1 MIAAAIYLLII
12 LFLIYKNNF
21 FGLLKD
27 EQINSKIV
35 TVLFLL
41 KTIAIPTFY
50 LVYKKMYGGL
60 EKFDAGKF
68 YTDATILNDYAKA
81 DFGGYLKVLFGFQ
94 DESPGTLLFDNYL
107 VNTTNWDNGRL
118 KDFLY
123 NDNRIVIRFHSL
135 IHFIAFNSYHV
146 HALISCLLSFIGIIY
161 IYKAIKEFFVG
172 KEIFV
177 LLILCFLPALWFY
190 TGAVL
195 KEGLAIFVL
204 GCMLYQ
210 IKKAISSKIS
220 FLTVCSLLILLFI
233 SLLLKPYLLFFAAI
247 YFSAFFILNNS
258 KKIKHRSIFMISIIT
273 VAIILLNGLSLL
285 IKKRSLLEA
294 AITHQRIFADA
305 SKGGIFLLD
314 SIKFVRLDFDSTLVK
329 KTETNPNYFTIKKNA
344 PYIYWEH
351 SHQQDTLFASANM
364 DTITQYKLVYQ
375 LPKSGSNIFMEY
387 NSSNIVSLGA
397 SCLYY
402 SLLHPF
408 FFNSKSFL
416 QHLASLE
423 NLFIVL
429 SLFIF
434 FIGLFKN
441 KKDSFPAMAFVVFA
455 SLLCLLIGLS
465 TPNSGAIFRYR
476 SPAVVFILLA
486 ALYYLPVSKNNSPPI
501 SN

>member
-1 MIAAAIYLLII
+1 LIAALIYLLII
-12 LFLIYKNNF
+12 LFLIYKTNF

-27 EQINSKIV
+27 EQINSKTI
-35 TVLFLL
+35 TILFLL
-41 KTIAIPTFY
+41 KALAIPTFY

-68 YTDATILNDYAKA
+68 YSDATVLNDYAKT
-81 DFGGYLKVLFGFQ
+81 DFVGYLKVLFGLQ
-94 DESPGTLLFDNYL
+94 DEAPGTIFFDNYL

-135 IHFIAFNSYHV
+135 IHFIAFNSYPV
-146 HALISCLLSFIGIIY
+146 HALLNCFLSFIGIVY
-161 IYKAIKEFFVG
+161 IYRTIKEFFIG
-172 KEIFV
+172 KEFFV

-210 IKKAISSKIS
+210 IKKA
-220 FLTVCSLLILLFI
+220 FLGHLSLLSICSLLFLFFI

-247 YFSAFFILNNS
+247 YFSLFFILNNF
-258 KKIKHRSIFMISIIT
+258 KKIKHKSIVLISAMAVVFIILNSVSIFF
-273 VAIILLNGLSLL
+273 
-285 IKKRSLLEA
+285 KKRTLLEA

-314 SIKFVRLDFDSTLVK
+314 SLKFVRLDYDSTLVK
-329 KTETNPNYFTIKKNA
+329 KVITKPNYFTIKKNV

-351 SHQQDTLFASANM
+351 THQQDTLFALANA
-364 DTITQYKLVYQ
+364 DTLTQYKLVYQ
-375 LPKSGSNIFMEY
+375 LPKSGSNIFMNY
-387 NSSNIVSLGA
+387 TSSNIFSLGA

-423 NLFIVL
+423 NLFIVI
-429 SLFIF
+429 SLLIFILG
-434 FIGLFKN
+434 IIKN
-441 KKDSFPAMAFVVFA
+441 KKDSFPAISFIVFA
-455 SLLCLLIGLS
+455 LLLCLLIGLT

-486 ALYYLPVSKNNSPPI
+486 ALYYLPVSKNNHPPI
-501 SN
+501 AN

>member
-1 MIAAAIYLLII
+1 M
-12 LFLIYKNNF
+12 
-21 FGLLKD
+21 LKD
-27 EQINSKIV
+27 EQIHSK
-35 TVLFLL
+35 TFTLLFLL
-41 KTIAIPTFY
+41 KALAIPAFY

-68 YTDATILNDYAKA
+68 YTDATILNEYAKA

-94 DESPGTLLFDNYL
+94 DESSGTLLFDNYL

-123 NDNRIVIRFHSL
+123 NDNRIVIRVHSL
-135 IHFIAFNSYHV
+135 IHFIAFNSYYV
-146 HALISCLLSFIGIIY
+146 HALISCLLSYIGIIY
-161 IYKAIKEFFVG
+161 IYKTIKEFFVG

-210 IKKAISSKIS
+210 IKKVTSSKIS
-220 FLTVCSLLILLFI
+220 FSKVCGLLALLFI

-247 YFSAFFILNNS
+247 YFSTFFILANS
-258 KKIKHRSIFMISIIT
+258 KKIKYRSIILISAIS
-273 VAIILLNGLSLL
+273 VAFILLNGLSLAV
-285 IKKRSLLEA
+285 KKRSLLEA

-314 SIKFVRLDFDSTLVK
+314 SVKFVRLDFDSTLIK
-329 KTETNPNYFTIKKNA
+329 KVPAKPDHFTIKKNA

-351 SHQQDTLFASANM
+351 THQKDTLFSLANL
-364 DTITQYKLVYQ
+364 DTVNKYKLVYQ

-387 NSSNIVSLGA
+387 NSSNIISLGA

-408 FFNSKSFL
+408 FFNSKSLL

-423 NLFIVL
+423 NLFIVI

-434 FIGLFKN
+434 FLGILKS
-441 KKDSFPAMAFVVFA
+441 KKDAFPAITFVVFA
-455 SLLCLLIGLS
+455 LLLCLLIGLT

-486 ALYYLPVSKNNSPPI
+486 ALYYLPVSKNNSLPI